1 MLAMSEGT
9 IIIYSGGLDSTIL
22 MYHLKSRGQRIKA
35 LGINYGQRHIKELVA
50 AEEICAELDVEFS
63 TGDLSGLGS
72 LLAGNSLTTAEVNI
86 PDGHYA
92 EESMRITVV
101 PNRNM
106 LMFSVGIA
114 WAINSNFDSVA
125 YAAHAG
131 DHAIYPDCRPEF
143 AYALANAA
151 RLCHYRSIEVRFPF
165 IRKTKTEIVKLGHQ
179 LGVPF
184 ASTWSCYK
192 GEEQHCGRCG
202 TCTERAEAFVLA
214 GVPDPTVYFSK
225 PHISTQQRR
234 QKP

>member
-1 MLAMSEGT
+1 MSEST
-9 IIIYSGGLDSTIL
+9 IIIYSGGLDSTTL
-22 MYHLKSRGQRIKA
+22 MYHLKSRGHRIKA
-35 LGINYGQRHIKELVA
+35 LGINYGQRHIKELA
-50 AEEICAELDVEFS
+50 AAKEICAELDIEFN

-72 LLAGNSLTTAEVNI
+72 LLAENSLTTAEVNV

-92 EESMRITVV
+92 EESMQITVV

-106 LMFSVGIA
+106 LMLSVGIA
-114 WAINSNFDSVA
+114 WAISANFDSVA

-131 DHAIYPDCRPEF
+131 DHVIYPDCRPEF
-143 AYALANAA
+143 AYALASAA
-151 RLCHYRSIEVRFPF
+151 RLCHYRSIEIQFPF
-165 IRKTKTEIVKLGHQ
+165 IRKTKAEIVKRGHQ

-192 GEEQHCGRCG
+192 GEKQHCGRCG

-214 GVPDPTVYFSK
+214 GVTDPTVYSSK
-225 PHISTQQRR
+225 PHILTRQRG